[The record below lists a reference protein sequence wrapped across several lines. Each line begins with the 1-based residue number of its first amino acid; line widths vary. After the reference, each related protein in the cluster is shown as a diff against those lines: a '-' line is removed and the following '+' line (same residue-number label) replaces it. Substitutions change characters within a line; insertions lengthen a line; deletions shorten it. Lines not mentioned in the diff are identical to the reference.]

1 LPPHP
6 QRRSRRRKSEKNSH
20 RNRGW
25 IVFLVLTTAVLQEMR
40 RSRLGGKESL
50 ASQVNR
56 ALLAIFRPDESRHAA
71 KERGVDD
78 RAIFSYATL
87 RTYRQRCLTL
97 LNVLPPDSRPR
108 LLRDLTTAHLERG
121 ITLLQA
127 RNVSDAHIKTLLAA
141 VRKLVWGM
149 RELGWTTIQP
159 DDLVPAA
166 LNAGLIAS
174 APRGGYSEEQ
184 IVRLRRYVAAQRQSS
199 ELLRLFDLILASGL
213 RHDEAARLWESDLT
227 RQDGFVRVRGTNAK
241 GGRERIIGPH
251 LDREGLRALHAAIA
265 AIPPGRHELWP
276 GGPALARRLE
286 ETIRAACKDLGY
298 VCKGIHG
305 LRATFASRFIDRQL
319 AEGIPERIA
328 RLRVS
333 RMLGHNRI
341 DVTYRYAAK
350 RG

>member
-1 LPPHP
+1 
-6 QRRSRRRKSEKNSH
+6 
-20 RNRGW
+20 
-25 IVFLVLTTAVLQEMR
+25 M
-40 RSRLGGKESL
+40 GGKASL

-56 ALLAIFRPDESRHAA
+56 ALLAIFRPKESRHRA
-71 KERGVDD
+71 KERGVAE
-78 RAIFSYATL
+78 RAIYSYATL

-97 LNVLPPDSRPR
+97 LNILPLDNRPR
-108 LLRDLTTAHLERG
+108 LLRDLTTADLERG
-121 ITLLQA
+121 IALLQA
-127 RNVSDAHIKTLLAA
+127 RDVSDAHIKTLLAA

-149 RELGWTTIQP
+149 RELGWTTMQP
-159 DDLVPAA
+159 DDLVPAP
-166 LNAGLIAS
+166 LNMGLIAS
-174 APRGGYSEEQ
+174 APRGSYSEEQ
-184 IVRLRRYVAAQRQSS
+184 LVQLRLYVAARRQSS

-227 RQDGFVRVRGTNAK
+227 RQDGSVRVRGTNAK
-241 GGRERIIGPH
+241 GGRERTVGPH
-251 LDREGLRALHAAIA
+251 LDREGLSALRAAID

-286 ETIRAACKDLGY
+286 ETIRAGCNELGH

-305 LRATFASRFIDRQL
+305 LRASFASRYIDRQL
-319 AEGIPERIA
+319 AEGVPERIA
-328 RLRVS
+328 RLRIS

>member
-1 LPPHP
+1 
-6 QRRSRRRKSEKNSH
+6 
-20 RNRGW
+20 
-25 IVFLVLTTAVLQEMR
+25 M
-40 RSRLGGKESL
+40 GGKASL

-56 ALLAIFRPDESRHAA
+56 ALLAIFHPDESRHAA
-71 KERGVDD
+71 KKCGVAE

-97 LNVLPPDSRPR
+97 LNSLPQDSRPR

-121 ITLLQA
+121 IALL
-127 RNVSDAHIKTLLAA
+127 RSRDVSDAHIKTILAA

-149 RELGWTTIQP
+149 HKLGWVTMQP

-174 APRGGYSEEQ
+174 PPRGSYSEEQ
-184 IVRLRRYVAAQRQSS
+184 IVQLHVYLAAQRQSS

-241 GGRERIIGPH
+241 GGRERTVGPD
-251 LDREGLRALHAAIA
+251 LDRLGHIALHAAIL

-286 ETIRAACKDLGY
+286 ETIRAGCKDLGY

-305 LRATFASRFIDRQL
+305 LRATFASRCIDRQL
-319 AEGIPERIA
+319 AEGVSERIA

>member
-1 LPPHP
+1 
-6 QRRSRRRKSEKNSH
+6 
-20 RNRGW
+20 
-25 IVFLVLTTAVLQEMR
+25 M
-40 RSRLGGKESL
+40 GGKASL

-56 ALLAIFRPDESRHAA
+56 ALLAIFHPDESRHRA
-71 KERGVDD
+71 KECGVAQ

-87 RTYRQRCLTL
+87 RTYRQRCLTM
-97 LNVLPPDSRPR
+97 LNVLPQDSRPR
-108 LLRDLTTAHLERG
+108 LLRDLTTAHLERS
-121 ITLLQA
+121 IVLL
-127 RNVSDAHIKTLLAA
+127 RTRDVSDAHIKTLLAA
-141 VRKLVWGM
+141 VRKLVWGI
-149 RELGWTTIQP
+149 REMGWTTMQP

-174 APRGGYSEEQ
+174 APRGSYSEEQ
-184 IVRLRRYVAAQRQSS
+184 VVQLRLFVGAQRRST

-227 RQDGFVRVRGTNAK
+227 RSNGFIRVRGTNAK
-241 GGRERIIGPH
+241 GGRERTVGPH
-251 LDREGLRALHAAIA
+251 LDHQGLIELRAAID

-276 GGPALARRLE
+276 GGPGLARHLE
-286 ETIRAACKDLGY
+286 ETVRAGCKELGY

-305 LRATFASRFIDRQL
+305 LRATFATRCIDRQL

-328 RLRVS
+328 RLRIS